1 MFLTNMDKRKG
12 IVKQQFESKRRLLL
26 LKLKLR
32 EEHIQ
37 NFKKQRKNE
46 QIIKIAKN
54 KEKLDRIKLRITE
67 LKDLEFYR
75 TLELRNKRKNRDRKT
90 TENIGNFKLS
100 TFSIKQV
107 KELNQYWAKYDN
119 QIRTM
124 EINKS
129 LIERC
134 VENIH
139 SSVEEQ
145 NAIDEI
151 DSHGNGGTV
160 GLWRLLTHTSKSEF
174 YTDNDFK
181 IYKQILIETGSI
193 YQNNDKSTGRAKSS
207 GGAKYVAMIGKIWK
221 EINEN
226 KKTKGGVLKKY
237 IEDRIEYHYSSNV
250 KQLTERLQFISAEE
264 RAGNNNFHNEKLGI
278 LHLFKTIM
286 EKIIDTPEGIEYLVK
301 YVTCLPKEVKISK
314 DSIINKIYFMTNE
327 ERK

>member
-1 MFLTNMDKRKG
+1 MEYGKMFLTNVDKRKA

-26 LKLKLR
+26 LKLKLH

-46 QIIKIAKN
+46 QIVKIAKN

-67 LKDLEFYR
+67 LKDLAFYR
-75 TLELRNKRKNRDRKT
+75 SLELRNKRKNRDRKT

-139 SSVEEQ
+139 SSVEEEK
-145 NAIDEI
+145 AIDEI
-151 DSHGNGGTV
+151 DSNGNGGIKT
-160 GLWRLLTHTSKSEF
+160 
-174 YTDNDFK
+174 
-181 IYKQILIETGSI
+181 ET
-193 YQNNDKSTGRAKSS
+193 
-207 GGAKYVAMIGKIWK
+207 
-221 EINEN
+221 E
-226 KKTKGGVLKKY
+226 
-237 IEDRIEYHYSSNV
+237 SSNNCAYIPV
-250 KQLTERLQFISAEE
+250 SECI
-264 RAGNNNFHNEKLGI
+264 
-278 LHLFKTIM
+278 
-286 EKIIDTPEGIEYLVK
+286 
-301 YVTCLPKEVKISK
+301 
-314 DSIINKIYFMTNE
+314 IINN
-327 ERK
+327 RKSYSCTISRTVL